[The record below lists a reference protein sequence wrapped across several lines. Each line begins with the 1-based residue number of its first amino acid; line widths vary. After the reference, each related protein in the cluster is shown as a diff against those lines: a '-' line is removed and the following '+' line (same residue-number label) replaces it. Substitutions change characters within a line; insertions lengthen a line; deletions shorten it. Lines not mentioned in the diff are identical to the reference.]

1 MKRFPLTEQEF
12 VELMPLYKLLDS
24 DTNRPKMLFDY
35 LINKI
40 PVADLIEK
48 YKTTKPT
55 LYAAS
60 EKLYALKLAFEDA
73 LLRRSLTELDI
84 QNYENWGCV
93 RVFASKPDIKKLK
106 QHLSVE
112 ETEGKIVFLDRI

>member
-1 MKRFPLTEQEF
+1 MKRFSITEQEF

-24 DTNRPKMLFDY
+24 DTNRPNILFDY

-40 PVADLIEK
+40 PVADLIVK
-48 YKTTKPT
+48 YKTTKPP

-93 RVFASKPDIKKLK
+93 RVFASKSDLKKLK

>member
-1 MKRFPLTEQEF
+1 MKRFPITEQEF

-24 DTNRPKMLFDY
+24 DANRPAMLFDY

-40 PVADLIEK
+40 AVADLIAK
-48 YKTTKPT
+48 FKTTKPP

-73 LLRRSLTELDI
+73 LVRRSLTELDV
-84 QNYENWGCV
+84 QAYKDWSCV
-93 RVFASKPDIKKLK
+93 RVFASKSDIKKLK
-106 QHLSVE
+106 QQLIE
-112 ETEGKIVFLDRI
+112 DEKAGKIVFLDRV